1 MEYGNH
7 EQLHHGGNIN
17 NNSFISLL
25 QPLVLSAFSLSLLL
39 LLISLSWKTAKY
51 LRFCL
56 YKLLITN
63 VLALCVASCHQWRNL
78 RLYCYHTSQPFVCM
92 CVCVCFPYSCTHFC
106 VHRPLSVAPVWAG
119 KRAFTSV
126 SQTLKLWVIIF
137 VTLCLTTV
145 IQIIPR

>member
-63 VLALCVASCHQWRNL
+63 VLALCVASCNQWRNL

-92 CVCVCFPYSCTHFC
+92 CVCVFHI
-106 VHRPLSVAPVWAG
+106 HAH
-119 KRAFTSV
+119 
-126 SQTLKLWVIIF
+126 IF
-137 VTLCLTTV
+137 VYTGHFLWLQFGQEKGLSLQCRRLWSYGLSFLWHSAWLLWS
-145 IQIIPR
+145 R